1 MNTYLN
7 TESIMKNPKVMV
19 LTGGVGP
26 EREVSLTTGKA
37 LAKTLEKTYS
47 VHLEDLCS
55 EELPM
60 DINNEETI
68 VFPAIHGTF
77 GEDGRLQKLLE
88 DKGIIYSGSGPAA
101 SRLCMNKFESKKVV
115 ESTGVRVA
123 PDFEFSDPS
132 EVNSEEILSQLGQ
145 DLVIKPVD
153 QGSSVALYVIH
164 GSDQL
169 ENALK
174 TLPHGNWMIEKRIF
188 GREVTVGILG
198 DCSLGIVEVIPKGG
212 VYDFERKYTAGST
225 EYRFP
230 AVLDC
235 DIENEVK
242 DSALKA
248 FHACG
253 CRDFS
258 RIDFIICEDGNAY
271 FLEINTLPGLTE
283 TSLLPKSASCA
294 GYDFDKLAMQLLHPA
309 VSRFTENALV
319 SV

>member
-1 MNTYLN
+1 MNTYLKS
-7 TESIMKNPKVMV
+7 ESIMKNPKVMV

-37 LAKTLEKTYS
+37 LAQTLEKTYC
-47 VHLEDLCS
+47 VRLVDLSS

-88 DKGIIYSGSGPAA
+88 DRGIIYSGSGPAA
-101 SRLCMNKFESKKVV
+101 SRLCMDKFESKKVV
-115 ESTGVRVA
+115 ETAGVRVA
-123 PDFEFSDPS
+123 PDFGFSDPR
-132 EVNSEEILSQLGQ
+132 EVNGEEILSQLGQ
-145 DLVIKPVD
+145 DLIIKPVD
-153 QGSSVALYVIH
+153 QGSSVALYVIY

-174 TLPHGNWMIEKRIF
+174 SISPGNWMIEKRIF

-242 DSALKA
+242 ESALKA

-271 FLEINTLPGLTE
+271 FLEVNTLPGLTE
-283 TSLLPKSASCA
+283 TSLLPKSASCS
-294 GYDFDKLAMQLLHPA
+294 GYDFDKLAMQLLQPA
-309 VSRFTENALV
+309 VTRFSQ
-319 SV
+319 SVLITA

>member
-1 MNTYLN
+1 
-7 TESIMKNPKVMV
+7 MKNPKVMV

-88 DKGIIYSGSGPAA
+88 DKGIIYSGSGSAA
-101 SRLCMNKFESKKVV
+101 SRLCMDKFESKKVV
-115 ESTGVRVA
+115 GSTGVRVA
-123 PDFEFSDPS
+123 PDFGFSDPS
-132 EVNSEEILSQLGQ
+132 KVNSEEILSQLGQ

-169 ENALK
+169 ENILGS
-174 TLPHGNWMIEKRIF
+174 LSHGNWMIEKRIF

-242 DSALKA
+242 NSALKA

-258 RIDFIICEDGNAY
+258 RVDFIICEDGNAY

-283 TSLLPKSASCA
+283 TSLLPKSASCS
-294 GYDFDKLAMQLLHPA
+294 GYDFDKLAMQLLQPA
-309 VSRFTENALV
+309 VTRFTQNLPIPA
-319 SV
+319 

>member
-1 MNTYLN
+1 MNTYLKI
-7 TESIMKNPKVMV
+7 ESIMKKPKVMV

-47 VHLEDLCS
+47 VRVEDLS
-55 EELPM
+55 AEKLPM
-60 DINNEETI
+60 DINGEETI

-88 DKGIIYSGSGPAA
+88 ERGIFYSGSGPDA
-101 SRLCMNKFESKKVV
+101 SRLCMDKFESKKVV
-115 ESTGVRVA
+115 ATAGVRVA
-123 PDFEFSDPS
+123 PDFVFSEPE
-132 EVNSEEILSQLGQ
+132 EVNREEILSHLGQ
-145 DLVIKPVD
+145 DLIIKPVD

-169 ENALK
+169 ENVLG
-174 TLPHGNWMIEKRIF
+174 TLSPGNWMIEKRIF

-235 DIENEVK
+235 DIESEVK
-242 DSALKA
+242 ISALQA

-258 RIDFIICEDGNAY
+258 RVDFIICEDGNAY

-294 GYDFDKLAMQLLHPA
+294 GYDFDKLAMQLLQPA
-309 VSRFTENALV
+309 VSRFTQNALV

>member
-101 SRLCMNKFESKKVV
+101 SRLCMDKFESKKVV
-115 ESTGVRVA
+115 GSTGVRVA
-123 PDFEFSDPS
+123 PDFGFSDPS

-169 ENALK
+169 EN
-174 TLPHGNWMIEKRIF
+174 TLGSLSHGNWMIEKRIF

-258 RIDFIICEDGNAY
+258 RVDFIICEDGNAY

-283 TSLLPKSASCA
+283 TSLLPKSASCS
-294 GYDFDKLAMQLLHPA
+294 GYDFDKLAMQLLQPA
-309 VSRFTENALV
+309 VTRFTQNLPIPA
-319 SV
+319 

>member
-1 MNTYLN
+1 
-7 TESIMKNPKVMV
+7 MKNPKVMV

-88 DKGIIYSGSGPAA
+88 DKGIIYSGSGSAA
-101 SRLCMNKFESKKVV
+101 SRLCMDKFESKKVV
-115 ESTGVRVA
+115 GSTGVRVA
-123 PDFEFSDPS
+123 PDFRFSDPS

-169 ENALK
+169 ENILGS
-174 TLPHGNWMIEKRIF
+174 LSHGNWMIEKRIF
-188 GREVTVGILG
+188 GREVSVGILG

-242 DSALKA
+242 NSALKA

-258 RIDFIICEDGNAY
+258 RVDFIICEDGNAY

-283 TSLLPKSASCA
+283 TSLLPKSASCS
-294 GYDFDKLAMQLLHPA
+294 GYDFDKLAMQLLQPA
-309 VSRFTENALV
+309 VTRFTQNLPIPA
-319 SV
+319 

>member
-1 MNTYLN
+1 
-7 TESIMKNPKVMV
+7 MKNPKVMV

-88 DKGIIYSGSGPAA
+88 DKGIIYSGSGSAA
-101 SRLCMNKFESKKVV
+101 SRLCMDKFESKKVV
-115 ESTGVRVA
+115 GSTGVRVA
-123 PDFEFSDPS
+123 PDFGFSDPS

-169 ENALK
+169 EN
-174 TLPHGNWMIEKRIF
+174 TLGSLSHGNWMIE
-188 GREVTVGILG
+188 
-198 DCSLGIVEVIPKGG
+198 
-212 VYDFERKYTAGST
+212 
-225 EYRFP
+225 
-230 AVLDC
+230 
-235 DIENEVK
+235 N
-242 DSALKA
+242 
-248 FHACG
+248 
-253 CRDFS
+253 
-258 RIDFIICEDGNAY
+258 
-271 FLEINTLPGLTE
+271 
-283 TSLLPKSASCA
+283 
-294 GYDFDKLAMQLLHPA
+294 
-309 VSRFTENALV
+309 
-319 SV
+319 

>member
-1 MNTYLN
+1 MNTYLKS
-7 TESIMKNPKVMV
+7 ESIMKNPKVMV

-37 LAKTLEKTYS
+37 LAETLQKSYC
-47 VHLEDLCS
+47 VRLEDLSS

-60 DINNEETI
+60 DINSEETI

-88 DKGIIYSGSGPAA
+88 DRGIIYSGSGPDA
-101 SRLCMNKFESKKVV
+101 SRLCMDKFESKKVV
-115 ESTGVRVA
+115 ENAGVRVA
-123 PDFEFSDPS
+123 PDFGFSDPK
-132 EVNSEEILSQLGQ
+132 EVNGEDILSQMGQ
-145 DLVIKPVD
+145 DLIIKPVD

-169 ENALK
+169 DNALK
-174 TLPHGNWMIEKRIF
+174 SLSPGNWMIEKRIF

-242 DSALKA
+242 ESALNA
-248 FHACG
+248 FNACG
-253 CRDFS
+253 CRDFA
-258 RIDFIICEDGNAY
+258 RVDFIICEDGNAY
-271 FLEINTLPGLTE
+271 FLEVNTIPGLTE
-283 TSLLPKSASCA
+283 TSLLPKSASCS
-294 GYDFDKLAMQLLHPA
+294 GYDFDNLAMQLLQPA
-309 VSRFTENALV
+309 VTRFSQNLLISA
-319 SV
+319 

>member
-1 MNTYLN
+1 
-7 TESIMKNPKVMV
+7 MV

-88 DKGIIYSGSGPAA
+88 DKGIIYSGSGSAA
-101 SRLCMNKFESKKVV
+101 SRLCMDKFESKKVV
-115 ESTGVRVA
+115 GSTGVRVA
-123 PDFEFSDPS
+123 PDFRFSDPS
-132 EVNSEEILSQLGQ
+132 KVNSEEILSQLGQ

-169 ENALK
+169 EN
-174 TLPHGNWMIEKRIF
+174 TLGSLSHGNWMIEKRIF

-242 DSALKA
+242 NSALKA

-258 RIDFIICEDGNAY
+258 RVDFIICEDGNAY

-283 TSLLPKSASCA
+283 TSLLPKSASCS
-294 GYDFDKLAMQLLHPA
+294 GYDFDKLAMQLLQPA
-309 VSRFTENALV
+309 VTRFTQNLPIPA
-319 SV
+319 

>member
-37 LAKTLEKTYS
+37 LAKSLEKIYS

-55 EELPM
+55 EKLPM

-88 DKGIIYSGSGPAA
+88 ERGIFYSGSGPDA

-115 ESTGVRVA
+115 ATAGVRVA

-164 GSDQL
+164 GSDQF
-169 ENALK
+169 ENVLG
-174 TLPHGNWMIEKRIF
+174 TLSPGNWMVEKRIF

-235 DIENEVK
+235 DIESEVK
-242 DSALKA
+242 ISALKA

-258 RIDFIICEDGNAY
+258 RVDFIICEDGNAY